1 MSLSLKDRLAA
12 WFRSGATP
20 DLSKLEAMLYE
31 ADVPPQSVTDLLAI
45 FEKTDA
51 RPAVERL
58 RDAMV
63 ERFGRPGETP
73 VENFA
78 KRAFPKAILLVGVN
92 GAGKTTTAAKIAQHW
107 KDRGTPVILAAADT
121 FRAGATE
128 QLAEWGKRLG
138 VEVVTGEPGSDPA
151 AIVYRAWSRA
161 RETSALLVADT
172 SGRLQ
177 TKLPLMDQLKKIH
190 RMLEKDGDD
199 SARVTLLVLDGT
211 QGQNALTQAAEF
223 SKTVPIE
230 GTVLTKMDGSSK
242 AGFALAL
249 NLQEKLRPWFLGIGE
264 KPEDLIEFKVE
275 RFVAKLLDL

>member
-1 MSLSLKDRLAA
+1 
-12 WFRSGATP
+12 
-20 DLSKLEAMLYE
+20 MLYE